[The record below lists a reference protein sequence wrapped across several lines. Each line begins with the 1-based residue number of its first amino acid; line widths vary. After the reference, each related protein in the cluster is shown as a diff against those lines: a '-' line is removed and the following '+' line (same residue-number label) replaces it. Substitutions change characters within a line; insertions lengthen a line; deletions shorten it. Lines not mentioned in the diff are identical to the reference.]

1 MRLLQYMGKHHIAWC
16 NWQGHS
22 NGWTL
27 RIGFKK
33 KDVPQIVFY
42 ISWFRFYFYVCKTEI
57 GAEFRYIRLLS
68 HGPIYFSSK
77 NTRTIESLRTRLIA
91 TQNQISDL
99 YRKYA
104 ALNDAETKCDKRMRE
119 LHDWYANTIRLD
131 EDYQFEERV
140 EVSMKEELF
149 GHEFRAPRQKR
160 LITFK
165 K

>member
-1 MRLLQYMGKHHIAWC
+1 MRLLQYMGHHHEVWC

-22 NGWTL
+22 NGWKL

-33 KDVPQIVFY
+33 KYDPQIVFY

-57 GAEFRYIRLLS
+57 GEKFRYLRLLN

-77 NTRTIESLRTRLIA
+77 TMRTIDNLSTRLFA
-91 TQNQISDL
+91 AQNQISDL
-99 YRKYA
+99 SRKYA
-104 ALNDAETKCDKRMRE
+104 ALNDTETKCEKRMRE
-119 LHDWYANTIRLD
+119 LRDLYADTIRIN
-131 EDYQFEERV
+131 EDYHFEERV
-140 EVSMKEELF
+140 EASMKEELF
-149 GHEFRAPRQKR
+149 GEEFRPYRQKR

>member
-1 MRLLQYMGKHHIAWC
+1 MRLLQYMGKHHVVWC

-22 NGWTL
+22 NGWKL

-33 KDVPQIVFY
+33 KYDPQIVFY
-42 ISWFRFYFYVCKTEI
+42 ISWFRFYFHVWKTVI
-57 GAEFRYIRLLS
+57 GEKFRYLRLLN

-77 NTRTIESLRTRLIA
+77 TTRTIDNLSTRLFA
-91 TQNQISDL
+91 AQNQISDL

-104 ALNDAETKCDKRMRE
+104 ALNDNETKCDKRMRE
-119 LHDWYANTIRLD
+119 LQDLYANTIRIN

-140 EVSMKEELF
+140 EVSLKEELF
-149 GHEFRAPRQKR
+149 GHEFHSPRQKR

>member
-1 MRLLQYMGKHHIAWC
+1 MVLLQCIGHHHIVWC

-22 NGWTL
+22 NGWKL
-27 RIGFKK
+27 RIGFKR
-33 KDVPQIVFY
+33 KDNPQILFY
-42 ISWFRFYFYVCKTEI
+42 ISWFRVFFYVCKTEV

-77 NTRTIESLRTRLIA
+77 NTRTIARLSIRLIA
-91 TQNQISDL
+91 AQNQISDL

-104 ALNDAETKCDKRMRE
+104 DLNDIETKCDKRMRE
-119 LHDWYANTIRLD
+119 LHDLYADTIRLN
-131 EDYQFEERV
+131 EDYYFDERV
-140 EVSMKEELF
+140 EVNIREEMY
-149 GHEFRAPRQKR
+149 GHEFHYPRQKR